1 MDNTNVMPEE
11 NVAAVEEEEMFDMSA
26 AGEEEEMFDMSA
38 AANNAADEMMQKAKE
53 EEMKQFK
60 ELEGFA
66 SIFPEKWAI
75 EPPKVD
81 GSFFRNYIAKKNAE
95 IAKK

>member
-11 NVAAVEEEEMFDMSA
+11 NVAAVEEEMFDMSA
-26 AGEEEEMFDMSA
+26 AGDDEEMFDMSA

-53 EEMKQFK
+53 EEMNQFK

-66 SIFPEKWAI
+66 SIFPENWAI
-75 EPPKVD
+75 EPPMVD
-81 GSFFRNYIAKKNAE
+81 GNFFRNYIKKKNAE
-95 IAKK
+95 IAKR